1 MPQQKIYILQYY
13 NSYFHVLCKL
23 VKDKQHLPTHFLR
36 TSKVDTQHTE
46 SRHVDDS
53 HLAVKPKNSL
63 EHKGEK
69 LLTQGVNDRLSYILF
84 KMKGRIFTEHSQ
96 YNSPIRNTNS
106 SMKEN
111 CWSQG
116 FRLKIRLNL
125 HFSLFILRSFA
136 PSWII

>member
-13 NSYFHVLCKL
+13 NSYFHALCNL
-23 VKDKQHLPTHFLR
+23 VKDKQHLPTYFLR
-36 TSKVDTQHTE
+36 TRKVDTQHSE
-46 SRHVDDS
+46 SRCVDNS
-53 HLAVKPKNSL
+53 HLAVKPKNSQS
-63 EHKGEK
+63 HKREK

-96 YNSPIRNTNS
+96 YNSSIRNTNS
-106 SMKEN
+106 SMEQN

-116 FRLKIRLNL
+116 FGLKIRLNL
-125 HFSLFILRSFA
+125 HFSLFILRSFP